1 MYLFVN
7 VWRKKIDLIF
17 NNDDLC
23 IFKVGLIFILERK
36 FF

>member
-7 VWRKKIDLIF
+7 VWEKKDLIF
-17 NNDDLC
+17 NNDDFC
-23 IFKVGLIFILERK
+23 RFKMGLIFILERK